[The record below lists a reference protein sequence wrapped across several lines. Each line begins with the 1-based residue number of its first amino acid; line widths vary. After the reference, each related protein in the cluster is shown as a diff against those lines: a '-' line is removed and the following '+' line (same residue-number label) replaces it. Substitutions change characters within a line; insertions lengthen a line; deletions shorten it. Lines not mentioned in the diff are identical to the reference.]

1 MLPGPRN
8 EEEKVAVGGEETAGE
23 ERVAWSEQQEG
34 VTRSGLQDYLTL
46 FRMMS
51 PAFAGSS
58 LASAEEYCRSPD
70 CTKSECLALSFSRH
84 CGPVLVCALNDPLCS
99 QRTTYRNSGT
109 RLLGLHLF
117 HRGGATGSSNCAL
130 QQSLLP

>member
-8 EEEKVAVGGEETAGE
+8 EEEKVAVGGEETVGE

-58 LASAEEYCRSPD
+58 LASAEEYCRSP
-70 CTKSECLALSFSRH
+70 H
-84 CGPVLVCALNDPLCS
+84 QV
-99 QRTTYRNSGT
+99 
-109 RLLGLHLF
+109 
-117 HRGGATGSSNCAL
+117 
-130 QQSLLP
+130 

>member
-1 MLPGPRN
+1 MSRDRSPRGLVASCTTARHLRGGAMLPGPRN

-84 CGPVLVCALNDPLCS
+84 CGPVFGVCS
-99 QRTTYRNSGT
+99 E
-109 RLLGLHLF
+109 
-117 HRGGATGSSNCAL
+117 
-130 QQSLLP
+130 